1 MHLNFGDSGIKALF
15 LRTYDSLEDDG
26 LFIIDPQ
33 PWKSYKKTKKTS
45 ETTLAHFNSIKI
57 KPDMFKEY
65 LEAIGFKILTTIAYP
80 PDGPLK
86 AKDPKPLIV
95 YQKQVKK

>member
-1 MHLNFGDSGIKALF
+1 
-15 LRTYDSLEDDG
+15 
-26 LFIIDPQ
+26 
-33 PWKSYKKTKKTS
+33 
-45 ETTLAHFNSIKI
+45 
-57 KPDMFKEY
+57 MFKEY

-95 YQKQVKK
+95 YQKQIKK